1 MAPLE
6 PWESPAAKVTRVLR
20 VYRVPRDRLDLLEYQ
35 VLHLRH
41 RVQRFVTQSVSAY
54 ARAHV
59 APLGQMYQLG
69 YQDLRVSS

>member
-6 PWESPAAKVTRVLR
+6 PWESSAAKVTPVLR
-20 VYRVPRDRLDLLEYQ
+20 VYRVPRDRLDLLEYKA
-35 VLHLRH
+35 LYLRH
-41 RVQRFVTQSVSAY
+41 RVQRFVKQSVSAY

-59 APLGQMYQLG
+59 APLVQVYQLD